1 MSRTVKGGRN
11 NGGGNPE
18 YWSKRPHNRCG
29 SFGVGKYQ
37 KQRTA
42 KTERRIGGYET
53 RKEARE

>member
-11 NGGGNPE
+11 SGSLSHE
-18 YWSKRPHNRCG
+18 YWSKRPHNKLG
-29 SFGVGKYQ
+29 SHGVGKYQ

-53 RKEARE
+53 RKETSE